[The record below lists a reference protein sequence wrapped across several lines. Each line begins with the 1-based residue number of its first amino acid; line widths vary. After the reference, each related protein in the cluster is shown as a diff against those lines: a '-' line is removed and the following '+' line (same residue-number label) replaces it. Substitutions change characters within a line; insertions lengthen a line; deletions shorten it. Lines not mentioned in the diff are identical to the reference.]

1 MHTMR
6 DFGKRMECFAM
17 RVITLDCAADIG
29 RAAGEAFV
37 QTVLRKPNAVLGL
50 ATGATPLPTYAYM
63 ADACKAGK
71 VSFKDVSTFN
81 LDEYCDLPKT
91 HKNSYYSFM
100 FENLFSKI
108 DVDPDNVHFLNGN
121 APDDRAE
128 SARYAAEIE
137 AAGGIDIQ
145 FLGIGR
151 NGHIAFNEPSDR
163 FTNDAFKVQ
172 LTDSTIEANSIYFD
186 DVPMPHYAM
195 TMGIGSIM
203 RARKIILVAT
213 GKSKAEAVRA
223 MVCGEI
229 DPHCPASI
237 LKAHPDC
244 TVYLDPDAASLL

>member
-1 MHTMR
+1 M
-6 DFGKRMECFAM
+6 K
-17 RVITLDCAADIG
+17 VITLGSAAEIG
-29 RAAGEAFV
+29 RTAGEMFV
-37 QTVLRKPNAVLGL
+37 QTVLAKPNAVLGL
-50 ATGATPLPTYAYM
+50 ATGATPLPTYDYM
-63 ADACKAGK
+63 IEACKAGR

-108 DVDPDNVHFLNGN
+108 DVCAENVHFLDGN
-121 APDDRAE
+121 APDAAAE
-128 SARYAAEIE
+128 SARYTAEIE

-163 FTNDAFKVQ
+163 FTNNAFKVK
-172 LTDSTIEANSIYFD
+172 LTESTIEANSIYFD
-186 DVPMPHYAM
+186 DVPMPRYAM
-195 TMGIGSIM
+195 TMGIGSVM
-203 RARKIILVAT
+203 RARKIVLVAT
-213 GKSKAEAVRA
+213 GKSKTEAVRA
-223 MVCGEI
+223 MINGEI

-244 TVYLDPDAASLL
+244 TVLLDTDAASLL

>member
-1 MHTMR
+1 MKVQK
-6 DFGKRMECFAM
+6 FES
-17 RVITLDCAADIG
+17 AAQIG
-29 RAAGEAFV
+29 SAAGEMFV
-37 QTVLRKPNAVLGL
+37 QAVLQKPDAVLGL

-63 ADACKAGK
+63 IEAYTGGK

-108 DVDPDNVHFLNGN
+108 DINPDNVHFLNGN
-121 APDDRAE
+121 APDAEAE
-128 SARYAAEIE
+128 SARYTAEIE
-137 AAGGIDIQ
+137 QAGGIDIQ

-163 FTNDAFKVQ
+163 FTNNAFKIK
-172 LTDSTIEANSIYFD
+172 LTESTIEANSIYFD
-186 DVPMPHYAM
+186 DVPMPRYAM
-195 TMGIGSIM
+195 TMGIGSVM
-203 RARKIILVAT
+203 RARKIVLVAT

-223 MVCGEI
+223 MILGDI
-229 DPHCPASI
+229 DPHCPATI

-244 TVYLDPDAASLL
+244 TVLLDADAASLL